1 MDGNKYLDNRLL
13 IQYWWYLVVLFTCE
27 QPRALHLKDVLMHL
41 FMQSK
46 TFWRNMKCSFSD
58 ETSHNTQE

>member
-46 TFWRNMKCSFSD
+46 TFWRNMNLFFF
-58 ETSHNTQE
+58 